1 MIWRRLSKRSAK
13 KGPYAGPRA
22 LTVQETLTHYIH
34 TLTYR
39 FPEITFVILG
49 GLAVHFAIVYAT
61 HGKE

>member
-1 MIWRRLSKRSAK
+1 
-13 KGPYAGPRA
+13 
-22 LTVQETLTHYIH
+22 LTHYIH